1 LAATDEKDL
10 STSQSQ
16 TKTNA
21 RVPRS
26 DGDPRRPQGAQTPTE
41 QGPEAAGDRN
51 SSETA
56 GLKLRS
62 PFGFGAADRLHRRV
76 DYRRVQRL
84 GARFQTV
91 HFALYAWRFPE
102 NDQVRL
108 GMAVSRRVGK
118 AVVRNKIKRR
128 VRECFRL
135 KLRTLLPPGT
145 GLVVI
150 ARTGAGE
157 LAAGDVISELMTA
170 ALDFQRR
177 LKIRGRL

>member
-1 LAATDEKDL
+1 
-10 STSQSQ
+10 
-16 TKTNA
+16 
-21 RVPRS
+21 
-26 DGDPRRPQGAQTPTE
+26 
-41 QGPEAAGDRN
+41 
-51 SSETA
+51 
-56 GLKLRS
+56 
-62 PFGFGAADRLHRRV
+62 
-76 DYRRVQRL
+76 
-84 GARFQTV
+84 V